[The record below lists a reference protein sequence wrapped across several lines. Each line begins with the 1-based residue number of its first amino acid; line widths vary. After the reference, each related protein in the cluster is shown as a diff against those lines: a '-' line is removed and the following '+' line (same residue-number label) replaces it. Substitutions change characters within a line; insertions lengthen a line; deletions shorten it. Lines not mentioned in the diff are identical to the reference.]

1 MGQACRTCELDL
13 THFSTCGPDEF
24 PNSQSVGLLHTHINI
39 LLTLTVRMRTVS
51 VMDVRMRTSLPKL
64 RGRIAE
70 LGVRKGDVARELGMD
85 QALFSRYLNGRQ
97 PPPADFER
105 RVTAALDRLE
115 QAERAADKARQKV
128 LKRPVKE
135 LGV

>member
-1 MGQACRTCELDL
+1 MSMDM
-13 THFSTCGPDEF
+13 
-24 PNSQSVGLLHTHINI
+24 
-39 LLTLTVRMRTVS
+39 RMRT
-51 VMDVRMRTSLPKL
+51 TLPKL

-128 LKRPVKE
+128 LKE
-135 LGV
+135 GAA

>member
-1 MGQACRTCELDL
+1 
-13 THFSTCGPDEF
+13 
-24 PNSQSVGLLHTHINI
+24 
-39 LLTLTVRMRTVS
+39 
-51 VMDVRMRTSLPKL
+51 MRTSLPKL

-97 PPPADFER
+97 PSPADFER

-115 QAERAADKARQKV
+115 QAEQAADKARQKV
-128 LKRPVKE
+128 LRRPVKE
-135 LGV
+135 VGGAA